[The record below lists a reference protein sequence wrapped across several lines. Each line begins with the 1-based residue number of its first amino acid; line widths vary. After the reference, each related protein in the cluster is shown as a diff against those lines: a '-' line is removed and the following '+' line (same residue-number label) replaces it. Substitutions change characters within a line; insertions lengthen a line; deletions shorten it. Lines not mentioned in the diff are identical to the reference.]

1 MNRLFYFGQA
11 GDERFLAERRKFI
24 KNTGMLLGLMGVAPG
39 LRFETSQKLLKAVGL
54 NSLYA
59 QAALPA
65 FPHHLIEVCF
75 RTGFNF
81 RSVLPP
87 ARAAV
92 VQNDRMAV
100 WAGSTDDSGSYQ
112 NYRVL
117 QSNDPM
123 TGTGVWLPSLNNQIV
138 HAAQVPMAHFAYS
151 LGTVTHAP
159 NFNIRAGIAEST
171 ATQTNTGEP
180 NFMDLHSGLVA
191 HHALFA
197 ASLKLRINASGETPA
212 VIHNFNPGFD
222 TAFSPLKFGG
232 TEGVL
237 AANLGKNSL
246 ALSNLLNG
254 KVDLLK
260 ASMASIEQN
269 QLAPLMTEINRLA
282 QSRLTQ
288 LQVTNPVT
296 LLKSPEALKKVFAS
310 QVSSLLTLSA
320 EEQALFGAG
329 SNFDIFCPDA
339 NGNNTG
345 RYGTYNLG
353 FWLGTLAKAFEVGLI
368 QRAVIEVEVTD
379 HHADA
384 NNSAGGLNL
393 GNGGWQ
399 RDQMKTGLGIL
410 KAVEGFHTYAKQ
422 RTSLASEQ
430 SLFDDS
436 MIVMT
441 SDLGRRPNTRV
452 EANETTSADNASGGN
467 GAYTDTGNGS
477 AIVVGSNRLIHSGTF
492 FNHTAD
498 HLEMR
503 YPDSQSNGA
512 IAKDAST
519 HNSATL
525 SPTGP
530 QAWEMTAR
538 AVVGDD
544 NIKRYKG
551 STHTFG
557 PYSYLLKR

>member
-1 MNRLFYFGQA
+1 MNRLFYLGQA

-54 NSLYA
+54 DSLYA

-65 FPHHLIEVCF
+65 FPHHLIEICF
-75 RTGFNF
+75 RQGFNF

-87 ARAAV
+87 ARAAT

-100 WAGSTDDSGSYQ
+100 WAGSTDDTGSYQ
-112 NYRVL
+112 SYRVS
-117 QSNDPM
+117 QSAE
-123 TGTGVWLPSLNNQIV
+123 TGVWLPSLNNQIA

-151 LGTVTHAP
+151 LGTATHAP
-159 NFNIRAGIAEST
+159 NFNIRAGIAESNGM
-171 ATQTNTGEP
+171 QTNAGEP
-180 NFMDLHSGLVA
+180 NFMDLHSGLVP

-197 ASLKLRINASGETPA
+197 ASLKLRINASGSAPA
-212 VIHNFNPGFD
+212 VIHNSNPSFD

-232 TEGVL
+232 TEGIL
-237 AANLGKNSL
+237 ATNLGKNSL
-246 ALSNLLNG
+246 ALTNLLNG

-260 ASMASIEQN
+260 ASMASIQQD
-269 QLAPLMTEINRLA
+269 QLAPLMTEIHRLA

-288 LQVTNPVT
+288 LEVTNPAT

-310 QVSSLLTLSA
+310 QVSSLLALSP
-320 EEQALFGAG
+320 EEQSLFGAG

-339 NGNNTG
+339 SGNNTG

-393 GNGGWQ
+393 ANGGWQ

-410 KAVEGFHTYAKQ
+410 KAVEGFHNYSKQ
-422 RTSLASEQ
+422 KISLASEQ

-441 SDLGRRPNTRV
+441 SDLGRRPNTRI
-452 EANETTSADNASGGN
+452 EANETTSADNTTGGN

-503 YPDSQSNGA
+503 YPDSASDGSL
-512 IAKDAST
+512 AKNAST
-519 HNSATL
+519 HNSTM
-525 SPTGP
+525 SPNGP

-551 STHTFG
+551 SAHTFG
-557 PYSYLLKR
+557 PFSYLLKR